1 VRKLFTE
8 HPAAVGET
16 YAQHMR
22 SALGFAGAMFA
33 ASLACFIHAILP
45 WTFKTTGSSA
55 ILRLHERMV
64 EQRARGRRPA
74 SGVAGQVAASG
85 D

>member
-1 VRKLFTE
+1 MRDLFTE
-8 HPAAVGET
+8 HPAAVGESYT
-16 YAQHMR
+16 QHMR

-45 WTFKTTGSSA
+45 WTFKTTGSRA
-55 ILRLHERMV
+55 IVRLHERMV
-64 EQRARGRRPA
+64 EQRARGRRPTPALA
-74 SGVAGQVAASG
+74 SQVAASG